1 MTIKE
6 KLLKIQTSL
15 KAPKGQFNSYGG
27 FKYRSCEDI
36 LEAVK
41 PILAEVKA
49 SVVLG
54 DEIEQIGDRIYVKA
68 TAAFTDIEKSD
79 SNPIFVCA
87 YAREPKEKKGMDEA
101 QVTGTASSYARK
113 YALNGLFLID
123 DSKDPDT
130 DEYKNETEKRAKGSA
145 KKPRETDASVLDEY
159 VNAEQIATL
168 KMLLQKAD
176 ITEEKFCGVYSMAV
190 VTELPSAKYDE
201 AVKRLEAAIKVKK
214 GENKNV

>member
-1 MTIKE
+1 MNIYE
-6 KLLKIQTSL
+6 KLLKVQTEL
-15 KAPKGQFNSYGG
+15 KAPKNRKNTFGKYN
-27 FKYRSCEDI
+27 YRSCEDI

-41 PILAEVKA
+41 PILKEVKA
-49 SVVLG
+49 SIFLL
-54 DEIEQIGDRIYVKA
+54 DSIQEIAGRVYVEASAYFIDVDQPDMPQIYV
-68 TAAFTDIEKSD
+68 T
-79 SNPIFVCA
+79 A
-87 YAREPKEKKGMDEA
+87 YAREPQDKKGMDEP
-101 QVTGTASSYARK
+101 QITGTASSYARK
-113 YALNGLFLID
+113 YALNGLLLID
-123 DSKDPDT
+123 DVKDPDS
-130 DEYKNETEKRAKGSA
+130 DEYRNETEQKAKGSA

-214 GENKNV
+214 GESKNV

>member
-1 MTIKE
+1 MNIYE
-6 KLLKIQTSL
+6 KLLKVQTEL
-15 KAPKGQFNSYGG
+15 KAPKNRKNTFGKYN
-27 FKYRSCEDI
+27 YRSCEDI

-41 PILAEVKA
+41 PILKEVKA
-49 SVVLG
+49 SIFLL
-54 DEIEQIGDRIYVKA
+54 DSIQEIAGRVYVEASAYFIDVEQPDMPQIYV
-68 TAAFTDIEKSD
+68 T
-79 SNPIFVCA
+79 A
-87 YAREPKEKKGMDEA
+87 YAREPQDKKGMDEP
-101 QVTGTASSYARK
+101 QITGTASSYARK
-113 YALNGLFLID
+113 YALNGLLLID
-123 DSKDPDT
+123 DVKDPDS
-130 DEYKNETEKRAKGSA
+130 DEYRNETEQKAKGSA
-145 KKPRETDASVLDEY
+145 KKPRETDASVLDDY